1 MKQKTPD
8 AVLRPGEEGWEL
20 WKFPP
25 KGGATLEETFSEK
38 SLDSFENLQLAVP
51 SRSVLSM
58 PLWIASQGDATEL
71 AELELTS
78 RHLLRKDAEVYT
90 VPILEREG
98 RALVLALAATDD
110 ETPHEYLKKAK
121 CFEIPARLL
130 NPAGTDVL
138 VWKEQAN
145 LCFAIYR
152 EDKCVF
158 FAATGDSNPG
168 QAFCGAIARTAM
180 RLRSESVITRMPA
193 KLRLIGDFLEAD
205 AISLGHALRLDFE
218 IEKKLP
224 EPILP
229 SISSD
234 SAPPTA
240 RAALLSRSRL
250 KRLASIATIGLA
262 IYAVILFFV
271 AADLAWQRF
280 TLHRLN
286 VELKSI
292 ESVSTDAQQL
302 VTECKQF
309 RSAIDPQ
316 AFAIDQLAAVAS
328 EIPGEQ
334 VRLTQY
340 NYDKGRLSIAGEAT
354 DVSQAYEFFERVK
367 KSPLLQDYDWTSGQ
381 PQLAGRNKVRFEMEG
396 ARPDAKTG
404 EE

>member
-8 AVLRPGEEGWEL
+8 AVLRPGAEGWEL
-20 WKFPP
+20 WKLPP
-25 KGGATLEETFSEK
+25 KEDPTLEEAFTEK
-38 SLDSFENLQLAVP
+38 SLDAFANLLLALP

-58 PLWIASQGDATEL
+58 PLWIASQGEPAEL

-90 VPILEREG
+90 VPILEKEG
-98 RALVLALAATDD
+98 RSLVLALAATDD
-110 ETPHEYLKKAK
+110 ETAHEYLKRAK

-130 NPAGTDVL
+130 DPVGADVL
-138 VWKEQAN
+138 VWKEQGT

-152 EDKCVF
+152 EDQCVF

-168 QAFCGAIARTAM
+168 AAFCGAIARTAM

-205 AISLGHALRLDFE
+205 AMSLGHALRLDFE

-224 EPILP
+224 APVLP
-229 SISSD
+229 KFLSD
-234 SAPPTA
+234 AAPPTA
-240 RAALLSRSRL
+240 RAALLSRARI
-250 KRLASIATIGLA
+250 KRLASFATMGLA

-271 AADLAWQRF
+271 AVDLAWQRF
-280 TLHRLN
+280 QLHRLN
-286 VELKSI
+286 NELKSI
-292 ESVSTDAQQL
+292 ESVSTNAQNL
-302 VTECKQF
+302 VTEWRQF

-316 AFAIDQLAAVAS
+316 AFAIDQLAAVAT

-367 KSPLLQDYDWTSGQ
+367 KAQLLQDYDWTSRQ

>member
-1 MKQKTPD
+1 MNHQTPD
-8 AVLRPGEEGWEL
+8 AVLRPGAGGWEL
-20 WKFPP
+20 WKFQP
-25 KGGATLEETFSEK
+25 KGGSTLEDAFSEK
-38 SLDSFENLQLAVP
+38 SLDSFESLLLAVP

-58 PLWIASQGDATEL
+58 PLWIASQGDPAEL

-90 VPILEREG
+90 VPILEKEG
-98 RALVLALAATDD
+98 RSLVLALAATDD
-110 ETPHEYLKKAK
+110 ETAPEYLKKAK

-130 NPAGTDVL
+130 DPAGADVL
-138 VWKEQAN
+138 VWKEQAM

-168 QAFCGAIARTAM
+168 TAFCGAIARTAM

-205 AISLGHALRLDFE
+205 AISLGHSLRLDFE

-224 EPILP
+224 APVLP
-229 SISSD
+229 AVLSD
-234 SAPPTA
+234 AAPPTA

-250 KRLASIATIGLA
+250 KRLASIATMGLA

-280 TLHRLN
+280 QLHRLN
-286 VELKSI
+286 NELKSI
-292 ESVSTDAQQL
+292 EAVSTEAQHL
-302 VTECKQF
+302 VTEWKQF

-316 AFAIDQLAAVAS
+316 AFAIDQLAAVAT

>member
-1 MKQKTPD
+1 MKQQTPD
-8 AVLRPGEEGWEL
+8 AVLRPGAEGWEL

-25 KGGATLEETFSEK
+25 KGNSTLEEAFSEK
-38 SLDSFENLQLAVP
+38 SLDAFASLLLAVP

-58 PLWIASQGDATEL
+58 PLWIASQGNPAEL

-90 VPILEREG
+90 VPIFEKEG
-98 RALVLALAATDD
+98 RSLVLALAATDD
-110 ETPHEYLKKAK
+110 ETAHEYLMNAK
-121 CFEIPARLL
+121 YFEIPARLL
-130 NPAGTDVL
+130 DPAGADVL
-138 VWKEQAN
+138 VWKEQGA

-152 EDKCVF
+152 DDKCVF

-168 QAFCGAIARTAM
+168 AAFCGAIGRTAM

-218 IEKKLP
+218 IEKKLSAP
-224 EPILP
+224 VLP
-229 SISSD
+229 TLFSD
-234 SAPPTA
+234 AAPPTA

-250 KRLASIATIGLA
+250 KRLASFATLGLA
-262 IYAVILFFV
+262 IYALILFFV
-271 AADLAWQRF
+271 AADLGWQRF
-280 TLHRLN
+280 KLHRLN
-286 VELKSI
+286 NELRSI
-292 ESVSTDAQQL
+292 DSVSTNAQHL
-302 VTECKQF
+302 VTEWRQF

-367 KSPLLQDYDWTSGQ
+367 KAQLLQDYDWTSRQ
-381 PQLAGRNKVRFEMEG
+381 PQLAGRNKVKFEMEG

>member
-1 MKQKTPD
+1 MKLQTPD
-8 AVLRPGEEGWEL
+8 AVLRPGAEGWEL
-20 WKFPP
+20 WKFSP
-25 KGGATLEETFSEK
+25 KGNSTLEVTFSEK
-38 SLDSFENLQLAVP
+38 SLDAFASLLLAVP

-58 PLWIASQGDATEL
+58 PLWIASQGDPAEL

-90 VPILEREG
+90 VPILEKEG
-98 RALVLALAATDD
+98 RSLVLALAATDD
-110 ETPHEYLKKAK
+110 ETANEYLKKAK

-130 NPAGTDVL
+130 DHAGADVL
-138 VWKEQAN
+138 VWKEQGA

-168 QAFCGAIARTAM
+168 AAFCGAIARTAM

-205 AISLGHALRLDFE
+205 AASLGHALRLDFE
-218 IEKKLP
+218 IEKKLSAP
-224 EPILP
+224 VLP
-229 SISSD
+229 ALFSD
-234 SAPPTA
+234 AAPPTA
-240 RAALLSRSRL
+240 RAALLSRSRI
-250 KRLASIATIGLA
+250 KRLASFATVGLA
-262 IYAVILFFV
+262 IYAVILFCV

-280 TLHRLN
+280 KLHRLN
-286 VELKSI
+286 NELKSI
-292 ESVSTDAQQL
+292 ESVSTNAQHL
-302 VTECKQF
+302 VTEWRQF
-309 RSAIDPQ
+309 RPAIDPQ
-316 AFAIDQLAAVAS
+316 AFAIDQLAAVAT

-367 KSPLLQDYDWTSGQ
+367 KAQLLQDYDWTSRQ
-381 PQLAGRNKVRFEMEG
+381 PQLAGRNKVKFEMEG

>member
-1 MKQKTPD
+1 MKHKTPD
-8 AVLRPGEEGWEL
+8 AVLRPGAEGWEL
-20 WKFPP
+20 WKFPL
-25 KGGATLEETFSEK
+25 KGNITLEEAFTEK
-38 SLDSFENLQLAVP
+38 SLDAFSNLLLAVP

-58 PLWIASQGDATEL
+58 PLWIASQGEPAEL

-90 VPILEREG
+90 VPILEKEG
-98 RALVLALAATDD
+98 RSLVLALAATDD
-110 ETPHEYLKKAK
+110 ETVLEYLKKAK

-130 NPAGTDVL
+130 DPAGADVL
-138 VWKEQAN
+138 VWKEQGS
-145 LCFAIYR
+145 LCFAMYR

-158 FAATGDSNPG
+158 FAATGDSNPSS
-168 QAFCGAIARTAM
+168 AFCGAIARTAM

-193 KLRLIGDFLEAD
+193 KLRLIGDFSEAD
-205 AISLGHALRLDFE
+205 AMSLGHALRLDFE
-218 IEKKLP
+218 MEKR
-224 EPILP
+224 LP
-229 SISSD
+229 SPVLPPVLSD
-234 SAPPTA
+234 AAPPTA
-240 RAALLSRSRL
+240 RAALLSRSRI
-250 KRLASIATIGLA
+250 KRLTSFATVGLV
-262 IYAVILFFV
+262 IYAVILFFA

-280 TLHRLN
+280 QLHRLN
-286 VELKSI
+286 NELKSI
-292 ESVSTDAQQL
+292 ESVSANAQHL
-302 VTECKQF
+302 VTEWRQF

-367 KSPLLQDYDWTSGQ
+367 KAQLLQDYDWTSGQ
-381 PQLAGRNKVRFEMEG
+381 PQLAGRKVRFEMEG

>member
-1 MKQKTPD
+1 MNHQTPD
-8 AVLRPGEEGWEL
+8 AVLRPGAEGWEL
-20 WKFPP
+20 WKFPA
-25 KGGATLEETFSEK
+25 KGSTTLEEAFTEK
-38 SLDSFENLQLAVP
+38 SLDSFTNLLLAVP

-58 PLWIASQGDATEL
+58 PLWIASQGDPAEL

-90 VPILEREG
+90 VPILEKEG
-98 RALVLALAATDD
+98 HSLVLALAATDD

-130 NPAGTDVL
+130 NPAGADVL
-138 VWKEQAN
+138 VWREQST

-168 QAFCGAIARTAM
+168 TAFCGAIARTAM

-224 EPILP
+224 APVLP
-229 SISSD
+229 SDLSD
-234 SAPPTA
+234 AAPPTA

-250 KRLASIATIGLA
+250 KRMASIATMGLA

-280 TLHRLN
+280 QLHRLN
-286 VELKSI
+286 NELKSI
-292 ESVSTDAQQL
+292 EAVSTNAQQL
-302 VTECKQF
+302 VTEWKQF
-309 RSAIDPQ
+309 RSGIDPQ
-316 AFAIDQLAAVAS
+316 AFAIDQLAAVAT

-367 KSPLLQDYDWTSGQ
+367 KSPLLEDYDWTSGQ

>member
-8 AVLRPGEEGWEL
+8 AVLRPGAEGWEL

-25 KGGATLEETFSEK
+25 KGGATLEEAFSEK
-38 SLDSFENLQLAVP
+38 SLESFENLQLAVP

-58 PLWIASQGDATEL
+58 PLWIASQGDAKEL

-78 RHLLRKDAEVYT
+78 RHLLRKDAEVYA
-90 VPILEREG
+90 VPILEKEG
-98 RALVLALAATDD
+98 RTLVLALAATDA

-130 NPAGTDVL
+130 NPAGADVL

-193 KLRLIGDFLEAD
+193 KLRLIGDFSEED

-218 IEKKLP
+218 IEKKVP

-250 KRLASIATIGLA
+250 KRLASIATMGLA

-302 VTECKQF
+302 VTEWKQF